1 MDSSLQLANVSK
13 QELEW
18 RPFDEQFTSFDH
30 FFEFEH
36 QQQFSQFPDLDII
49 NFGELASELQL
60 WDCNENKSLSSLY
73 DVEPKPLNA
82 VYPSNGPHGLGH
94 VDHCESVGENSSHA
108 KSETVHSEIS
118 WSSNDNVNNGVN
130 HEEKR
135 KLRLRSKCGRLDW
148 DEIQKYFDVPISTA
162 AKNLNVGLTVL
173 KKRCREL
180 NITRWPHRKI
190 KSLKSLIHN
199 VKELGLT
206 QEVEMLEEHKRM
218 MEKLPEMELTERTK
232 KLRQAC
238 FKANYKKRRSR
249 AFTGFA

>member
-1 MDSSLQLANVSK
+1 MDSALQLANVIK
-13 QELEW
+13 QESEW
-18 RPFDEQFTSFDH
+18 RPFDKQFTDFEH
-30 FFEFEH
+30 LFEFEH
-36 QQQFSQFPDLDII
+36 QPLFSPFPGLDFI
-49 NFGELASELQL
+49 NLGELASELQL
-60 WDCNENKSLSSLY
+60 WDHCNENNSLSLSY
-73 DVEPKPLNA
+73 EVDPQPPNA
-82 VYPSNGPHGLGH
+82 VNPKNGPHGL
-94 VDHCESVGENSSHA
+94 VDHCECVGENSIHA
-108 KSETVHSEIS
+108 KSETIHSEIS
-118 WSSNDNVNNGVN
+118 WASNDNVDNGVN
-130 HEEKR
+130 HEERR
-135 KLRLRSKCGRLDW
+135 KWRLRSNCARLEW
-148 DEIQKYFDVPISTA
+148 DEIQKHFDVPISTA

-218 MEKLPEMELTERTK
+218 LEKVPEMELTERTK

-249 AFTGFA
+249 TFTGFA